1 MPDAQGNLVPGDPGY
16 VAPGTGLLNSTPGQT
31 NVTPGQTIVNYTPAL
46 ATPAPATA
54 TGYTPTPYTVAPEA
68 TVQERVKQIA
78 AEDSPLMQQAA
89 TRARQAMVDKGLLN
103 SSIAAGAEQGA
114 VLTAALPIAT
124 ADAATY
130 DRAAINTANA
140 ENAAKGILTQ
150 ATNTAANQNAQVAS
164 SVAVSNAGNINT
176 ALNAGATAANTA
188 ALQKALA
195 AIDTDTKTSLATL
208 DAQNRQLLQ
217 TNANAANMYQETV
230 KNIAAIAT
238 DHTISEEAK
247 KTATATQ
254 MNLLNEGL
262 RTTAAVAAT
271 EQAAVTALDLSSYFQ
286 NTNGAITGTQAI
298 TPGGTF
304 TGQDG
309 QKYATQAA
317 ADASWP
323 RPADLGQA
331 GHPYHF
337 VAGTG
342 WVAGAE

>member
-1 MPDAQGNLVPGDPGY
+1 MPDAQGNLLPGEAGY
-16 VAPGTGLLNSTPGQT
+16 QAPGTGLLNSTPGQT
-31 NVTPGQTIVNYTPAL
+31 NVTPGAPIVNYTPAL
-46 ATPAPATA
+46 AEPKAATA
-54 TGYTPTPYTVAPEA
+54 TGYTPTPYGVAPKQTVAE
-68 TVQERVKQIA
+68 QVKTIVG
-78 AEDSPLMQQAA
+78 EDSPLMQQAA
-89 TRARQAMVDKGLLN
+89 TRAKQTMVDRGLLN
-103 SSIAAGAEQGA
+103 SSLAIDAGQNAVIAQAM
-114 VLTAALPIAT
+114 PIAT

-130 DRAAINTANA
+130 DRAATNTANA
-140 ENAAKGILTQ
+140 ENASKGILTQ
-150 ATNTAANQNAQVAS
+150 ATNTAELQNANAAT
-164 SVAVSNAGNINT
+164 SVDVSNAGNINF
-176 ALNAGATAANTA
+176 ALNVGATAANTA
-188 ALQKALA
+188 ALNKALA
-195 AIDTDTKTSLATL
+195 GIDNEVKLQLGTL

-271 EQAAVTALDLSSYFQ
+271 AQAAVSALDLSSYFQ
-286 NTNGAITGTQAI
+286 DTSGSLSGSQTI

-304 TGQDG
+304 AGQGG
-309 QKYATQAA
+309 QKYATQSA
-317 ADASWP
+317 ADNSWP

>member
-1 MPDAQGNLVPGDPGY
+1 MPDVNGNLQPGDPGY
-16 VAPGTGLLNSTPGQT
+16 VEPGKGLLNSSVGQT
-31 NVTPGQTIVNYTPAL
+31 NVTPGSAVTGYTPAL
-46 ATPAPATA
+46 ADPKAAAA
-54 TGYTPTPYTVAPEA
+54 TGYTPTPYTVAPKA
-68 TVQERVKQIA
+68 TVAEQVRTIA
-78 AEDSPLMQQAA
+78 GEDSPLMQQAA

-114 VLTAALPIAT
+114 VLQAALPIAQ

-130 DRAAINTANA
+130 ERAATNTANA
-140 ENAAKGILTQ
+140 ENAQKGILTQ
-150 ATNTAANQNAQVAS
+150 ATNTAGLQNANAAT
-164 SVAVSNAGNINT
+164 SVAVSNAGNINF
-176 ALNAGATAANTA
+176 ALNAGATAANTT
-188 ALQKALA
+188 ALQTALA
-195 AIDTDTKTSLATL
+195 GIDTETKTSLATL

-238 DHTISEEAK
+238 DHSLSEDAK

-271 EQAAVTALDLSSYFQ
+271 QQAAVAQLDLSSYFLDTSGSLSGSQ
-286 NTNGAITGTQAI
+286 TI
-298 TPGGTF
+298 TPAGSFAGR
-304 TGQDG
+304 DG
-309 QKYATQAA
+309 QKYATQSA
-317 ADASWP
+317 ADNSWP
-323 RPADLGQA
+323 RPADLGQP